1 MAPIQPP
8 SWLKRKTNY
17 WHTLNRPR
25 LTRNALREVQ
35 QRVAKPVY
43 GPPTPAQRAEVI
55 LQGFDKKR
63 LREISKFSR
72 HGGPDFAGLRG
83 FPEPQ
88 VNRDNSIEPTNTS
101 SGEGLKF
108 WDYGLKE
115 QAAGPANTTA
125 YSDNFED
132 HLINHLIYPPGYKYP
147 DGREPAPP
155 KNLEEVKEMIT
166 APRASVS
173 TYSKDDFEEFAIT
186 YWKVR
191 TEQEAK
197 DSVISIL
204 EGRTSG
210 HAGKNRHFANLAHLT
225 DGIQI
230 HAKPD
235 IYHGARAAKLDSA
248 ILNKLNDLIVPSQTD
263 GLVAPNFF
271 LKVKGAQ
278 VSAVEAERQACYYGA
293 LGARA
298 IHALHSHKQE
308 KPVFDNNAYTI
319 SATYCRGLLELYAT
333 HIASSGRNLGVPEYV
348 MTRLGEWTIHAN
360 MESFQ
365 QGLTAYRNARDWARK
380 KRDEAVAAANKR
392 QSVHKPPPSQAS
404 NVRKQ
409 SMSNVKGYPKSNA
422 GTESGN
428 SDEAQFRRKS
438 TDKGVTERRA
448 IPERPKNTENRAVD

>member
-1 MAPIQPP
+1 
-8 SWLKRKTNY
+8 
-17 WHTLNRPR
+17 
-25 LTRNALREVQ
+25 
-35 QRVAKPVY
+35 
-43 GPPTPAQRAEVI
+43 
-55 LQGFDKKR
+55 
-63 LREISKFSR
+63 
-72 HGGPDFAGLRG
+72 
-83 FPEPQ
+83 
-88 VNRDNSIEPTNTS
+88 
-101 SGEGLKF
+101 
-108 WDYGLKE
+108 
-115 QAAGPANTTA
+115 
-125 YSDNFED
+125 
-132 HLINHLIYPPGYKYP
+132 
-147 DGREPAPP
+147 
-155 KNLEEVKEMIT
+155 MIT

-204 EGRTSG
+204 EGRASG
-210 HAGKNRHFANLAHLT
+210 HAGKNRRFANLAHLT

-360 MESFQ
+360 MKSFQ

-392 QSVHKPPPSQAS
+392 QSVHKPPTSQAS

-422 GTESGN
+422 GIQSGN
-428 SDEAQFRRKS
+428 SDEVQSRRKS

>member
-8 SWLKRKTNY
+8 NSLNKKTNY
-17 WHTLNRPR
+17 WDTLSQPR

-35 QRVAKPVY
+35 RRVAKPVY
-43 GPPTPAQRAEVI
+43 GPSTPAQGAEVI
-55 LQGFDKKR
+55 LRGFGKKR

-72 HGGPDFAGLRG
+72 HRGPDLSALRG

-88 VNRDNSIEPTNTS
+88 VNCDNSIEPTNTS

-108 WDYGLKE
+108 LDYGLRE

-125 YSDNFED
+125 YSNNFED
-132 HLINHLIYPPGYKYP
+132 HLINHSIYLPGYKYP
-147 DGREPAPP
+147 DGREPASPS
-155 KNLEEVKEMIT
+155 NLEEIKEIIA

-173 TYSKDDFEEFAIT
+173 THSKDDFETFAIT

-197 DSVISIL
+197 VSVISIL

-210 HAGKNRHFANLAHLT
+210 HAGKNRRFANLAHLT

-235 IYHGARAAKLDSA
+235 IYHGARAAKLDNA

-263 GLVAPNFF
+263 GL
-271 LKVKGAQ
+271 
-278 VSAVEAERQACYYGA
+278 
-293 LGARA
+293 
-298 IHALHSHKQE
+298 
-308 KPVFDNNAYTI
+308 PVLDNNAYTI

-333 HIASSGRNLGVPEYV
+333 HIASPGRNLGVPEYV
-348 MTRLGEWTIHAN
+348 MTRLGEWAIHAI

-365 QGLTAYRNARDWARK
+365 QGLSAYRNAREWARK
-380 KRDEAVAAANKR
+380 KRDEAVAAANK
-392 QSVHKPPPSQAS
+392 K
-404 NVRKQ
+404 
-409 SMSNVKGYPKSNA
+409 
-422 GTESGN
+422 
-428 SDEAQFRRKS
+428 
-438 TDKGVTERRA
+438 
-448 IPERPKNTENRAVD
+448 AVGP

>member
-1 MAPIQPP
+1 MAPTQPP
-8 SWLKRKTNY
+8 ISLKRKTNY
-17 WHTLNRPR
+17 WDTLNRPR
-25 LTRNALREVQ
+25 LTRNSLKEVQ
-35 QRVAKPVY
+35 RRVAKPVY

-63 LREISKFSR
+63 LREILRFSR
-72 HGGPDFAGLRG
+72 HGGPDLTSLRG
-83 FPEPQ
+83 CPEPQ
-88 VNRDNSIEPTNTS
+88 VNRDNSVEPTKTS

-115 QAAGPANTTA
+115 QAAGPANTTV

-132 HLINHLIYPPGYKYP
+132 HLINNSIYPPGYKYP
-147 DGREPAPP
+147 DGWEPAPP
-155 KNLEEVKEMIT
+155 NNLEEIKEMIA
-166 APRASVS
+166 APRDSVS
-173 TYSKDDFEEFAIT
+173 TYSNDDFEEFAIT

-197 DSVISIL
+197 VSVISIL

-210 HAGKNRHFANLAHLT
+210 HTGKNRRFTNLAHLT

-235 IYHGARAAKLDSA
+235 IYHGARAAKLDPA
-248 ILNKLNDLIVPSQTD
+248 ILNKLDDLIVPAQTD

-319 SATYCRGLLELYAT
+319 TATYCRGILELYAT
-333 HIASSGRNLGVPEYV
+333 HIASQSRNPSVPEYV
-348 MTRLGEWTIHAN
+348 MTRLGEWAIHAN

-365 QGLTAYRNARDWARK
+365 QGLSAYRNARNWARK
-380 KRDEAVAAANKR
+380 KREEAVAAANKT
-392 QSVHKPPPSQAS
+392 QLVHKPPPSQA
-404 NVRKQ
+404 
-409 SMSNVKGYPKSNA
+409 A
-422 GTESGN
+422 C
-428 SDEAQFRRKS
+428 A
-438 TDKGVTERRA
+438 
-448 IPERPKNTENRAVD
+448 NRL